1 MTNLH
6 KNELS
11 SRTNLRNLSS
21 TAKAG
26 LHNAATYPRK
36 RYSLLALLLLGV
48 VLCAAIYWP
57 YHLPGVL
64 GSIFIAPAAFTY
76 LCWVVFSFA
85 AVGYVPGALDMQ
97 HNFARIGFLNSAGE
111 APYLI
116 QKEQHGN
123 VVTYTY
129 RCTGFPVSLWVD
141 KQLELESALNMLIA
155 SVKEGKD
162 RRTISLC
169 CVPPEHAFDI
179 AEWHDRYIH
188 YNEDNLLL
196 LGRGLT
202 GDIIIN
208 IDKTPHILIGGNT
221 GSGKT
226 ILLQCLLWQAIEQ
239 ADVVYVADF
248 KGGVDFPRAWQEF
261 AYIITNEQKLLVL
274 LNRLA
279 DTLEKRKQLF
289 KEVEAANITEY
300 RQKAGDYMQR
310 IVFACDEVAEL
321 LDRTGAD
328 KERKELLAQ
337 IEARL
342 ALIARQGRAFGVH
355 LILATQRPDANILS
369 GQIKNNMN
377 IRICGRADT
386 TLSTIIIGDGRAA
399 EQIPHDAQGRF
410 LMEDGTVF
418 QAYYFN
424 DATLK

>member
-141 KQLELESALNMLIA
+141 KQLELESALNMLI
-155 SVKEGKD
+155 K
-162 RRTISLC
+162 ILC
-169 CVPPEHAFDI
+169 V
-179 AEWHDRYIH
+179 
-188 YNEDNLLL
+188 
-196 LGRGLT
+196 
-202 GDIIIN
+202 
-208 IDKTPHILIGGNT
+208 
-221 GSGKT
+221 
-226 ILLQCLLWQAIEQ
+226 
-239 ADVVYVADF
+239 
-248 KGGVDFPRAWQEF
+248 
-261 AYIITNEQKLLVL
+261 
-274 LNRLA
+274 
-279 DTLEKRKQLF
+279 
-289 KEVEAANITEY
+289 
-300 RQKAGDYMQR
+300 
-310 IVFACDEVAEL
+310 
-321 LDRTGAD
+321 
-328 KERKELLAQ
+328 
-337 IEARL
+337 
-342 ALIARQGRAFGVH
+342 
-355 LILATQRPDANILS
+355 QRPEN
-369 GQIKNNMN
+369 
-377 IRICGRADT
+377 
-386 TLSTIIIGDGRAA
+386 
-399 EQIPHDAQGRF
+399 F
-410 LMEDGTVF
+410 LQVSRRS
-418 QAYYFN
+418 
-424 DATLK
+424 